1 MEEFYLNRD
10 NLLANGY
17 SWQGYDNN
25 QANLWGYARKG
36 HLRVEL
42 LSNLNVELVY
52 MEEPHLD
59 MKIHNCTVDMFNSIV
74 NILPDKTLLL
84 KGNAVDNFEAFKKM
98 MRFDNDEEFYF
109 LQILTRKKDGHTES
123 GINGNNSNRL
133 VKFYC
138 IHSIE
143 ELDKKKN
150 EIIAL
155 CKTFNARAYIHP
167 TRRNDNDI
175 ADEVLKLTTDTYLD
189 RTRRHKMKAIYSRA
203 CGIKD
208 AKEDRMWV
216 VDIDT
221 KDTAEVEKY
230 KSIINDCRPLGDKIV
245 NVLPTKNGYHII
257 CRPFDLKSFK
267 LNGGSDIDV
276 HKNNPTLLYCK

>member
-25 QANLWGYARKG
+25 QYNLWGYARKG
-36 HLRVEL
+36 NLRVEL
-42 LSNLNVELVY
+42 SSNLNVGLVY
-52 MEEPHLD
+52 LDEPYLN
-59 MKIHNCTVDMFNSIV
+59 MTIHNCTVDMFNSFV
-74 NILPDKTLLL
+74 NVLPDKTLLL

-98 MRFDNDEEFYF
+98 MRFDNDDEFYF
-109 LQILTRKKDGHTES
+109 LQILIRKKDGHTES

-133 VKFYC
+133 IKFYC

-143 ELDKKKN
+143 ELDEKKN

-155 CKTFNARAYIHP
+155 CEAFNARAYIHP
-167 TRRNDNDI
+167 SRRNENDI
-175 ADEVLKLTTDTYLD
+175 ADEVLKLTTNTYLD
-189 RTRRHKMKAIYSRA
+189 RTLRHKMKAVYSRA
-203 CGIKD
+203 CGIK
-208 AKEDRMWV
+208 EVDRIWV

-221 KDTAEVEKY
+221 KDIAEVEKY
-230 KSIINDCRPLGDKIV
+230 KSIINECSPFGDKII

-257 CRPFDLKSFK
+257 SRPFDLNAFK
-267 LNGGSDIDV
+267 LNGGSNIDV

>member
-25 QANLWGYARKG
+25 QYNLWGYARKG
-36 HLRVEL
+36 NLRVEL
-42 LSNLNVELVY
+42 SSNLNVGLVY
-52 MEEPHLD
+52 LDEPYLN
-59 MKIHNCTVDMFNSIV
+59 MTIHNCTVDMFNTIV
-74 NILPDKTLLL
+74 NLLPDKTLLL

-98 MRFDNDEEFYF
+98 MRFDNDDEFYF
-109 LQILTRKKDGHTES
+109 LQILIRKKDGHTES

-133 VKFYC
+133 IKFYC

-143 ELDKKKN
+143 ELDEKKN
-150 EIIAL
+150 AIITL
-155 CKTFNARAYIHP
+155 CEAFNARAYIHP
-167 TRRNDNDI
+167 SRRNENDI
-175 ADEVLKLTTDTYLD
+175 ADEVLKLTTNTYLD
-189 RTRRHKMKAIYSRA
+189 RTLRHKMKAIYSRA
-203 CGIKD
+203 CGIK
-208 AKEDRMWV
+208 EVDRIWV

-221 KDTAEVEKY
+221 KDIAEVEKY
-230 KSIINDCRPLGDKIV
+230 KSIINECSPFGDKII

-257 CRPFDLKSFK
+257 SHPFDLNAVK
-267 LNGGSDIDV
+267 LNGGSNIDV